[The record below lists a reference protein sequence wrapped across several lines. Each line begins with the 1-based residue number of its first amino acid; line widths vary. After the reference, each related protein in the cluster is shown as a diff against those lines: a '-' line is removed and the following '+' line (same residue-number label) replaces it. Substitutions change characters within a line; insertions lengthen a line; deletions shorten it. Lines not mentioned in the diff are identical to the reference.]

1 MEYISPAGPV
11 YQAGTLSG
19 NPLAMTAGIETL
31 RILTAES
38 KEGKADYSRELTIKT
53 KDLLLGWQRAAKDAG
68 VPICAH
74 QAGSMFGIFF
84 IDRDVYDYDDAVSA
98 DQDAFRI
105 WFETMLDEGIYL
117 APSQFETTFLSGAHT
132 DEDIARTIAAA
143 KKAFAAVKA
152 KRS

>member
-1 MEYISPAGPV
+1 
-11 YQAGTLSG
+11 
-19 NPLAMTAGIETL
+19 MTAGIETL
-31 RILTAES
+31 RILTAEP

-117 APSQFETTFLSGAHT
+117 APSQFETIFLSGAHT

-143 KKAFAAVKA
+143 KKAFAAVKE